1 MTKGDRYLD
10 PWGGWPDRDAYELW
24 LERQRQRKQ
33 AERIREDN
41 RDLKSRGFVLAYE
54 RPLTEAPRG

>member
-33 AERIREDN
+33 AERIREDAAA
-41 RDLKSRGFVLAYE
+41 LVAEGFVLARE
-54 RPLTEAPRG
+54 RPLTELGA